1 MHLKHFKH
9 LIGMA
14 ALLGAFASPMAFA
27 ATLTAAPS
35 APLVT
40 GGTVAIDIKVADIA
54 DLAAYQ
60 YSFVYD
66 STVLQFASYTD
77 GGFLAAGGNGYTD
90 GGYTDDA
97 GVISYASGALFGT
110 GPGVTGS
117 VSLARYTFKVIGGG
131 STTVNFSDVLF
142 LDSNV
147 GDITVQY
154 GPQVLAAVPEPSAY
168 LMFGAGLAMLGALR
182 RRRHGAAAGVVQGAA

>member
-1 MHLKHFKH
+1 MHQKHFKH
-9 LIGMA
+9 LLGMA
-14 ALLGAFASPMAFA
+14 ALLGAFASPVAFA
-27 ATLTAAPS
+27 ATLTAAQS

-40 GGTVAIDIKVADIA
+40 GGTVAIDIKVADIT
-54 DLAAYQ
+54 DLVAYQ

-66 STVLQFASYTD
+66 STVLQFQGYTD

-97 GVISYASGALFGT
+97 GVIAYATGALYGS

-117 VSLARYTFKVIGGG
+117 VSLARYTFKVIGSG
-131 STTVNFSDVLF
+131 SATVNFSDVLL
-142 LDSNV
+142 LDSTL
-147 GDITVQY
+147 GDVAVQY

-182 RRRHGAAAGVVQGAA
+182 RRRGGVQAA